1 MRTLENSQLLRTHLL
16 GTSVNRGTWK
26 GWGPI
31 PGTLILLGRF
41 TTG

>member
-1 MRTLENSQLLRTHLL
+1 MRTSENSQLLRTPVL

-26 GWGPI
+26 GWEPI
-31 PGTLILLGRF
+31 SGTLILLGHF